1 MTLKRA
7 ALINTASKYAV
18 IIMNIGFTAILAR
31 ILTPDDYGI
40 IAVLTI
46 FTTLFSRISDMGFG
60 TAVIQ
65 FHDLQKSDVDDIFSF
80 TGFIAIGL
88 ALLFALLGFPIAA
101 FYSNEVY
108 RPLCILLAVSVYFNC
123 LNMVPNSVLL
133 RDKKFLIV
141 AIRTVIV
148 NMIGYVF
155 AIVCALIGWKYYSL
169 AIQSVVASVLN
180 YVWNNHTAR
189 LKLSFHIHFNPIK
202 RVWNYGIFQ
211 FAFSWINYF
220 EGNLDSILIGGVMGS
235 RSLAY
240 YDKGYKLTGYPLS
253 SIAGIITPVLH
264 PILKDYQ
271 NDKKYLFR
279 RYMEIQQILS
289 VIALPI
295 VPVLLCAGKEIIAII
310 YGNQWENTVVAFQ
323 ILCLSVYPRMMMS
336 TTGSVYCS
344 ASNTKMLFVAGFI
357 NAAVTCAGIT
367 AGVWFGSIEAVA
379 IGVAIASWSNMIVTF
394 SILIGRV
401 LGESVLNY
409 FGQFFKDITVMFITC
424 VIVYCFGI
432 NVRLSNVFLSLFA
445 KMCIVIMIYIGYL
458 MLSGKLELLK
468 KMIKKN

>member
-295 VPVLLCAGKEIIAII
+295 VPVCCAQGRRLLQLFMETNGKIRWLLFRF
-310 YGNQWENTVVAFQ
+310 YVFQ
-323 ILCLSVYPRMMMS
+323 
-336 TTGSVYCS
+336 
-344 ASNTKMLFVAGFI
+344 
-357 NAAVTCAGIT
+357 
-367 AGVWFGSIEAVA
+367 
-379 IGVAIASWSNMIVTF
+379 
-394 SILIGRV
+394 
-401 LGESVLNY
+401 
-409 FGQFFKDITVMFITC
+409 
-424 VIVYCFGI
+424 
-432 NVRLSNVFLSLFA
+432 
-445 KMCIVIMIYIGYL
+445 YIR
-458 MLSGKLELLK
+458 E
-468 KMIKKN
+468 